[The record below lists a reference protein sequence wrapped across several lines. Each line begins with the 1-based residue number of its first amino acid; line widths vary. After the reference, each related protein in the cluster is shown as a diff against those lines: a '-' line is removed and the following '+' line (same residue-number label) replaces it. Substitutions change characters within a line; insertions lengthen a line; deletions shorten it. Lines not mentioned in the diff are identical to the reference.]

1 MYLSVEGMTYS
12 KLFAFYFFQG
22 VATGEIVA
30 SYWQM
35 LVGEV
40 RRPIYQLAVECEAI
54 L

>member
-1 MYLSVEGMTYS
+1 MTYS

-30 SYWQM
+30 ACGSYWQM